1 MMIEDITYEISHHFT
16 NNFKGEYIMAEVILT
31 KENFEAEVL
40 NSNIPVLVDFWAS
53 WCGPCMMLSPV
64 IAELAEE
71 FEGKVKV
78 GKVNVDEQN
87 ELAMEYRVASI
98 PTLLLFKD
106 GKLDKTSV
114 GFMPKAAIVA
124 ELGL

>member
-1 MMIEDITYEISHHFT
+1 
-16 NNFKGEYIMAEVILT
+16 MAEIILT
-31 KENFEAEVL
+31 KDNFEAEVL
-40 NSNIPVLVDFWAS
+40 NSEIPVLVDFWAS

-71 FEGKVKV
+71 LEGKVKV

-87 ELAMEYRVASI
+87 ELAIKYRVASI

-106 GKLDKTSV
+106 GELVNTSV
-114 GFMPKAAIVA
+114 GFMPKNDIVA
-124 ELGL
+124 TLGL